1 MDWKDLLV
9 AVSLVLVI
17 EGFMPFINPKG
28 LKRTMA
34 LIISLP
40 EKTLRV
46 LGLVSMITGVLLLY
60 WVR

>member
-1 MDWKDLLV
+1 
-9 AVSLVLVI
+9 
-17 EGFMPFINPKG
+17 MPFINPTG

-34 LIISLP
+34 MIIAMP

-46 LGLVSMITGVLLLY
+46 LGFISMITGVLLLY

>member
-1 MDWKDLLV
+1 MDWKDLIV
-9 AVSLVLVI
+9 ALALVLVI
-17 EGFMPFINPKG
+17 EGFMPFINPTG

-34 LIISLP
+34 MIIAMP

-46 LGLVSMITGVLLLY
+46 LGFISMITGVLLLY